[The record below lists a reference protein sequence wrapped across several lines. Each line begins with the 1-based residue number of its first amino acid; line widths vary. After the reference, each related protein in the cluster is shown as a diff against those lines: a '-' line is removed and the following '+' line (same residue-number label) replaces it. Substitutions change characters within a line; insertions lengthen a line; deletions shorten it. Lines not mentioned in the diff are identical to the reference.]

1 MNENGS
7 GDLRSE
13 LLHNVDEVG
22 LAKHHFRTM
31 FTAGMGFFTDAY
43 DLFIIGVTIALLTPI
58 WHLTSIEI
66 AWLGS
71 MSLIGAAMGAFVFGR
86 ISDIFGRKAIYGL
99 EVIILTIAAIGSAF
113 SQDILQLIIWRFIL
127 GIGIGGDYPI
137 SAIIMSEYSNR
148 KDRGKLIGM
157 VFSLQGIG
165 LIAGP
170 MVAILILMLGIPHDI
185 AWRILLALGAIPAA
199 SVIYL
204 RRKIKETPHFSL
216 SVQGNVDNTV
226 GAINDITGSNIK
238 VNHENRQQQTRVKAK
253 AKWTDIL
260 KYPYNLRLLG
270 TMGSWFLVDWA
281 FYGNSISWPLVMKS
295 FLPHATFIQG
305 LALATIV
312 FIVFAAPFYWI
323 ASFNL
328 DTLGRKF
335 IQTFGFIGMALAYL
349 IISLVSFSGYTL
361 LPVAFM
367 LIFGLSYIFV
377 EFGPNMTTFI
387 YPAEV
392 FPTSI
397 RGLGDG
403 LSAGAGKTGAFIGT
417 FLFPLLLMTIKI
429 QGTFL
434 VLAVI
439 SVMGAILTIATL
451 PETKNVSLATVSEE
465 NQFVD
470 EDSESL
476 NMKGHS
482 AIKVST
488 VKSNNL

>member
-1 MNENGS
+1 MNASE
-7 GDLRSE
+7 DLRNE
-13 LLHNVDEVG
+13 LLHSVDEVG

-43 DLFIIGVTIALLTPI
+43 DLFIIGVTIALLAPI
-58 WHLTSIEI
+58 WHLTPIDI

-71 MSLIGAAMGAFVFGR
+71 TSLIGAAMGAFVFGR

-113 SQDILQLIIWRFIL
+113 SQDIMQLIIWRFIL

-170 MVAILILMLGIPHDI
+170 MVAILILMLGVPHDI
-185 AWRILLALGAIPAA
+185 AWRILLGLGAIPAA

-226 GAINDITGSNIK
+226 AAINDIAGSNVK
-238 VNHENRQQQTRVKAK
+238 VKHENQQTGIKAK

-335 IQTFGFIGMALAYL
+335 IQSFGFIGMALAYL
-349 IISLVSFSGYTL
+349 IISLVSYSGYTL
-361 LPVAFM
+361 VPVAFM
-367 LIFGLSYIFV
+367 IIFGLSYIFV

-417 FLFPLLLMTIKI
+417 FLFPLLLTTVKI

-439 SVMGAILTIATL
+439 SVLGAVLTLATL
-451 PETKNVSLATVSEE
+451 PETKNVSLAAVSEE

-470 EDSESL
+470 EVSESL
-476 NMKGHS
+476 NMK
-482 AIKVST
+482 
-488 VKSNNL
+488 

>member
-1 MNENGS
+1 MNES

-13 LLHNVDEVG
+13 LLHDVDEVG
-22 LAKHHFRTM
+22 LVKHHFRTM

-43 DLFIIGVTIALLTPI
+43 DLFIIGVTIALLAPI
-58 WHLTSIEI
+58 WHLTPVDI

-71 MSLIGAAMGAFVFGR
+71 TSLIGAAMGAYVFGR
-86 ISDIFGRKAIYGL
+86 ISDIFGRKAVYGL

-113 SQDILQLIIWRFIL
+113 SQDIMQLIIWRFIL

-170 MVAILILMLGIPHDI
+170 IVAILILMLGVPHDI
-185 AWRILLALGAIPAA
+185 AWRILLGLGAIPAA

-204 RRKIKETPHFSL
+204 RRKIKETPHYSL
-216 SVQGNVDNTV
+216 SVQGNVDGTV
-226 GAINDITGSNIK
+226 AAINDITGSNIK
-238 VNHENRQQQTRVKAK
+238 VKQDNQQAGVKAK

-260 KYPYNLRLLG
+260 KYPYNVRLLG
-270 TMGSWFLVDWA
+270 TMGSWFLLDWA

-335 IQTFGFIGMALAYL
+335 IQTFGFIGMGLSYL
-349 IISLVSFSGYTL
+349 IISLVGFSGYTL
-361 LPVAFM
+361 APLAFM
-367 LIFGLSYIFV
+367 LIFGLSYVFV

-392 FPTSI
+392 YPTSI

-417 FLFPLLLMTIKI
+417 FLFPLLITTIKI

-434 VLAVI
+434 VLAII
-439 SVMGAILTIATL
+439 SVIGAILTLVTL

-465 NQFVD
+465 NQFVKD
-470 EDSESL
+470 DGSESL
-476 NMKGHS
+476 QMEGHP
-482 AIKVST
+482 AIK
-488 VKSNNL
+488 

>member
-1 MNENGS
+1 MNASE
-7 GDLRSE
+7 DLRSE
-13 LLHNVDEVG
+13 LLHKVDEVG

-58 WHLTSIEI
+58 WHLTSIDI

-71 MSLIGAAMGAFVFGR
+71 TSLIGAAMGAFVFGR

-113 SQDILQLIIWRFIL
+113 SQDIMQLIIWRFIL

-170 MVAILILMLGIPHDI
+170 MVAILILMLGVPHDI
-185 AWRILLALGAIPAA
+185 AWRILLGLGAIPAA

-216 SVQGNVDNTV
+216 SVKGNVDNTV

-238 VNHENRQQQTRVKAK
+238 VKHENQQTGIKAK

-349 IISLVSFSGYTL
+349 IISLVSYSGYTL
-361 LPVAFM
+361 VPIAFM
-367 LIFGLSYIFV
+367 LIFGFSYIFV

-434 VLAVI
+434 VLAII

-470 EDSESL
+470 EGTESL
-476 NMKGHS
+476 NMKGHT
-482 AIKVST
+482 AINVST